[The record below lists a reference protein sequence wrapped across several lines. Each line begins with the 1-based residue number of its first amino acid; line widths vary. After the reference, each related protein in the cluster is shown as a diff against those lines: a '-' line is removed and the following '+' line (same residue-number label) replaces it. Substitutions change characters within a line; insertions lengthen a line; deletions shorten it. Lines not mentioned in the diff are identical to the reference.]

1 MIVRTRRVLATK
13 RFLENR
19 KQNAPG
25 VGVEDEVARWEKEKW
40 RSAHRRAG

>member
-25 VGVEDEVARWEKEKW
+25 VEDEVARWEKEKW